1 MSVSSQQ
8 YQFYSEWADGPPQ
21 SVTTPATYQ
30 RRALL
35 IWPGLDRERLR
46 RTHGDPWKIA
56 RLVAPRTSLSTESI
70 LTLLMGLGSAAETSN
85 AAPPEAA
92 TRSMRPA
99 AP

>member
-8 YQFYSEWADGPPQ
+8 YQFVSEWADGPSLP
-21 SVTTPATYQ
+21 VTTPAMYQ

-56 RLVAPRTSLSTESI
+56 RLVASRTSLSTESI
-70 LTLLMGLGSAAETSN
+70 LTLLMGISIAAR
-85 AAPPEAA
+85 AAD
-92 TRSMRPA
+92 T

>member
-8 YQFYSEWADGPPQ
+8 FEFVSEWADGPLSP
-21 SVTTPATYQ
+21 VTTPAMYQ

-56 RLVAPRTSLSTESI
+56 RLVASRTSLSTESI
-70 LTLLMGLGSAAETSN
+70 LTLLMGVSIATGTTETT
-85 AAPPEAA
+85 P
-92 TRSMRPA
+92 
-99 AP
+99 

>member
-8 YQFYSEWADGPPQ
+8 YQFVSEWADGPP
-21 SVTTPATYQ
+21 SPVTTPAGYQ

-70 LTLLMGLGSAAETSN
+70 LTLLMGVGISARATD
-85 AAPPEAA
+85 AAQTKMA
-92 TRSMRPA
+92 TQRMRPA